1 MKLRTRIPI
10 SLGAILVVMLAAMF
24 LTIVNFVF
32 EETKAIERNA
42 MAGNI
47 DRVLGALER
56 DEDSLQT
63 SVGDYAAWDDTYQF
77 AQDNNQE
84 YIDANFG
91 SSSFVNLH
99 VNLVAVLNDKRELV
113 YARHLDWRKGQ
124 ELEVPANLQDLFQY
138 HEDLFELDD
147 PKDKYTDIVRLN
159 GQLMFL
165 AARPIVTSEYLGPIR
180 GTLVMM
186 RRLDENYIQDLSSLT
201 QLSLSVLEDYSPDK
215 LPSLFA
221 PDKLLAPDTQRVINF
236 IDDDHMD
243 AFFTLKNDEGDAE
256 GVMRIERERTVNL
269 LAIDSLKN
277 SMAFFLFFAVILLF
291 GSLGIVDRYI
301 LRRLSRLSNAVFH
314 YGTDPSQLSRCA
326 TGGKGKDEL
335 TSLAKSV
342 QAAFHE
348 LDLSRNKIKDH
359 ADKSDLEKRK
369 LEAILHSIGEGVF
382 VVDRNGKILL
392 INTMAKQ
399 LAGRTNEELLDSPF
413 YKHLKF
419 VNEEEKA
426 IAMDFLRP
434 VLSKAS
440 FVKTDQ
446 DVRFVPRKGDSIHVS
461 LAAAPI
467 KKRSEVVGSVVV
479 FADKTHEYE
488 VDKMKSEF
496 VSIASHQLRTPLT
509 GIKWMVSLLL
519 RGQVG
524 KLSEKQLEFVQ
535 NINSSNE
542 RMIQL
547 VNDLLNVS
555 RIESSKAK
563 KLERTACDLKKMIGD
578 VLAEQQ
584 GIAQQLGVSLVADI
598 QASPATVEA
607 DHDKL
612 YQVVMNLA
620 NNAIKYSR
628 KGGSV
633 QVGYSLEKGEK
644 DGTFVKVSIRDS
656 GIGIPKSQQG
666 QIFKKFF
673 RADNAVE
680 SVATGTGLGLYYV
693 KMVVEAHGGRI
704 WFDSVPDKGTTFYFT
719 LPLKA

>member
-32 EETKAIERNA
+32 EETRAIEKNA
-42 MAGNI
+42 MVSNI

-56 DEDSLQT
+56 EKDALQT
-63 SVGDYAAWDDTYQF
+63 SVGDYAAWDETYRF

-91 SSSFVNLH
+91 STSFTNLH
-99 VNLVAVLNDKRELV
+99 VNLVAVLNDRRELV
-113 YARHLDWRKGQ
+113 YARHVDWRKGQ
-124 ELEVPANLQDLFQY
+124 DLEVPKNLHDLFRY
-138 HEDLFELDD
+138 HEDLFELDG
-147 PKDKYTDIVRLN
+147 PKDTYTDIVRLN

-165 AARPIVTSEYLGPIR
+165 AARPIVTSEYQGPIR

-186 RRLDENYIQDLSSLT
+186 RYLDENYIQDLGALVQLKVSLVRDFSPEIMQSIFT
-201 QLSLSVLEDYSPDK
+201 PDK
-215 LPSLFA
+215 V
-221 PDKLLAPDTQRVINF
+221 LAQDTQRVINF
-236 IDDDHMD
+236 IDDEHME
-243 AFFTLKNDEGDAE
+243 ALFTLKNDEGDAE
-256 GVMRIERERTVNL
+256 VIMRIDRDRTVNA
-269 LAIDSLKN
+269 LALDSLKN
-277 SMAFFLFFAVILLF
+277 SMAFFFLFAVILLS
-291 GSLGIVDRYI
+291 GSLWIVDRYI

-314 YGTDPSQLSRCA
+314 YGADPSQLSRCSA
-326 TGGKGKDEL
+326 RGKDEL
-335 TSLAKSV
+335 TSLAQSV
-342 QAAFHE
+342 QSVFHE
-348 LDLSRNKIKDH
+348 LDLSRQKIKDH

-392 INTMAKQ
+392 INSMAKQ
-399 LAGRTNEELLDSPF
+399 LAGRTNDELLDSPF

-434 VLSKAS
+434 VLTEAS
-440 FVKTDQ
+440 FVKTEQ
-446 DVRFVPRKGDSIHVS
+446 DVRFVPKKGDFIHVS

-467 KKRSEVVGSVVV
+467 KKKSEVVGSVVV
-479 FADKTHEYE
+479 FADKTREYE

-496 VSIASHQLRTPLT
+496 ISIASHQLRTPLT

-519 RGQVG
+519 RGQAG
-524 KLSEKQLEFVQ
+524 KLGEKQLEFLR
-535 NINSSNE
+535 NIDSSNE

-555 RIESSKAK
+555 RIESNKAK
-563 KLERTACDLKKMIGD
+563 KLEKTACDLKKMIGD

-584 GIAQQLGVSLVADI
+584 GIAQQLGISLVADTK
-598 QASPATVEA
+598 ASPSVVDA

-644 DGTFVKVSIRDS
+644 DAAFVKVSVRDS

-666 QIFKKFF
+666 KIFQKFF
-673 RADNAVE
+673 RADNAVA

-693 KMVVEAHGGRI
+693 KMVIEAHGGRI

>member
-10 SLGAILVVMLAAMF
+10 SLGAILVVMLASMF
-24 LTIVNFVF
+24 LTVVNFVF
-32 EETKAIERNA
+32 EETKAIERNN

-91 SSSFVNLH
+91 SSSFTNLH
-99 VNLVAVLNDKRELV
+99 VNVVAVLNEQRELV
-113 YARHLDWRKGQ
+113 YARHVDWRRGE
-124 ELEVPANLQDLFQY
+124 ELEVPGNLQDLFRY
-138 HEDLFELDD
+138 HGDLFELDD
-147 PKDKYTDIVRLN
+147 PKDRYTDIVRLN

-165 AARPIVTSEYLGPIR
+165 AARPIVTSEYEGPIT

-186 RRLDENYIQDLSSLT
+186 RHIDENYIQDLSSLT
-201 QLSLSVLEDYSPDK
+201 QLNLSILQDSSPET
-215 LPSLFA
+215 LQSIFA
-221 PDKLLAPDTQRVINF
+221 PEKLLAPNTQRVINF
-236 IDDDHMD
+236 IDEEHME

-256 GVMRIERERTVNL
+256 GVVRIDRDRTVNA

-277 SMAFFLFFAVILLF
+277 SMAFFFLFAVILIL

-301 LRRLSRLSNAVFH
+301 LRRLSKLSNAVFH
-314 YGTDPSQLSRCA
+314 YGADPSQLTRCSVR
-326 TGGKGKDEL
+326 GKDEL
-335 TSLAKSV
+335 TSLARAV
-342 QAAFHE
+342 QSAFHE
-348 LDLSRNKIKDH
+348 LDLSRDKIKDH

-369 LEAILHSIGEGVF
+369 LEVILHSFGEGVF
-382 VVDRNGKILL
+382 VVDHKGKIIL
-392 INTMAKQ
+392 INRTAKE

-419 VNEEEKA
+419 VNEEEQS

-434 VLSKAS
+434 VLSKATY
-440 FVKTDQ
+440 VKTDQ
-446 DVRFVPRKGDSIHVS
+446 DVRFIPKKGDTIHVS

-509 GIKWMVSLLL
+509 GIKWMVSLML
-519 RGQVG
+519 RGQAG
-524 KLSEKQLEFVQ
+524 RLTQKQLEFLH
-535 NINSSNE
+535 NIDSSNE

-563 KLERTACDLKKMIGD
+563 KLEKADCDLKKMIGD
-578 VLAEQQ
+578 VLIEQQ
-584 GIAQQLGVSLVADI
+584 GIAQQLGISLAADTKGTS
-598 QASPATVEA
+598 QVVEA

-612 YQVVMNLA
+612 YQVIMNLA

-628 KGGSV
+628 KGGNV
-633 QVGYSLEKGEK
+633 HIGYSLEKGEK
-644 DGTFVKVSIRDS
+644 GTSFVRVSVSDS
-656 GIGIPKSQQG
+656 GIGIPKAQQS
-666 QIFKKFF
+666 QIFQKFF
-673 RADNAVE
+673 RAANAVE
-680 SVATGTGLGLYYV
+680 SVETGTGLGLYYV

-704 WFDSVPDKGTTFYFT
+704 WFDSILQKGTTFYFT
-719 LPLKA
+719 LPVKA

>member
-1 MKLRTRIPI
+1 MKLRTRILV

-56 DEDSLQT
+56 DQDALQT
-63 SVGDYAAWDDTYQF
+63 SVGDYASWDDTYQF
-77 AQDNNQE
+77 VQDNNQE

-91 SSSFVNLH
+91 SSSFINLH
-99 VNLVAVLNDKRELV
+99 VNLVAVLNDQKELL
-113 YARHLDWRKGQ
+113 YARHIDWRRGE
-124 ELEVPANLQDLFQY
+124 ELAVPANLQDLFQY
-138 HEDLFELDD
+138 HEDLFELEH

-159 GQLMFL
+159 GELMFL
-165 AARPIVTSEYLGPIR
+165 AARPIVTSEYQGPIR

-186 RRLDENYIQDLSSLT
+186 RHLDENYIQDLSSLT
-201 QLSLSVLEDYSPDK
+201 QLNLGLLEDYSPAK
-215 LPSLFA
+215 LESLFA
-221 PDKLLAPDTQRVINF
+221 PDKVLAPNTQRVINF
-236 IDDDHMD
+236 IDEEHME

-256 GVMRIERERTVNL
+256 GVMRIDRERAVNA

-277 SMAFFLFFAVILLF
+277 SMVFFFIFAAILIF
-291 GSLGIVDRYI
+291 GSLGIVDKYI
-301 LRRLSRLSNAVFH
+301 LRRLSRLSSAVFH
-314 YGTDPSQLSRCA
+314 YGTDPSQLSRCGA
-326 TGGKGKDEL
+326 GGKDEL
-335 TSLAKSV
+335 ASLAKSIH
-342 QAAFHE
+342 AAFHE
-348 LDLSRNKIKDH
+348 LDLSRKKIKDH

-382 VVDRNGKILL
+382 VVDRDGKIIL

-399 LAGRTNEELLDSPF
+399 LAGKTNEELLDSPF
-413 YKHLKF
+413 YRHLKF

-426 IAMDFLRP
+426 IAMDFLSP
-434 VLSKAS
+434 VLNKAS
-440 FVKTDQ
+440 FVKTEQ
-446 DVRFVPRKGDSIHVS
+446 DIRFVPKKGDSIHVS

-479 FADKTHEYE
+479 FADKTREYE

-496 VSIASHQLRTPLT
+496 ISIASHQLRTPLT

-519 RGQVG
+519 RGQAG
-524 KLSEKQLEFVQ
+524 KLSQKQLEFIQ
-535 NINSSNE
+535 NIDSSNE

-547 VNDLLNVS
+547 VSDLLNVS
-555 RIESSKAK
+555 RIESSKSK
-563 KLERTACDLKKMIGD
+563 QLERTACDLKKMIGE
-578 VLAEQQ
+578 VLTEQQ
-584 GIAQQLGVSLVADI
+584 GIAQQLGISLVADTEVP
-598 QASPATVEA
+598 STTVEA
-607 DHDKL
+607 DHEKL

-633 QVGYSLEKGEK
+633 HVGYSLEKGEK
-644 DGTFVKVSIRDS
+644 DVMFVKVSVRDS
-656 GIGIPKSQQG
+656 GIGIPKSQQS
-666 QIFKKFF
+666 QIFQKFF
-673 RADNAVE
+673 RAGNAVA
-680 SVATGTGLGLYYV
+680 SQATGTGLGLYYV

-704 WFDSVPDKGTTFYFT
+704 WFDSIPEKGTTFYFT
-719 LPLKA
+719 LPLLKN

>member
-1 MKLRTRIPI
+1 MKLRTRILI

-47 DRVLGALER
+47 DRVLGALKR
-56 DEDSLQT
+56 DQDSLQT
-63 SVGDYAAWDDTYQF
+63 SVGDYASWDDTYQF
-77 AQDNNQE
+77 AQDNNQK

-91 SSSFVNLH
+91 SSSFINLH
-99 VNLVAVLNDKRELV
+99 VDLVAVLNDRRELV
-113 YARHLDWRKGQ
+113 YARHIDWRKGE
-124 ELEVPANLQDLFQY
+124 ELEVPANLQELFLY
-138 HEDLFELDD
+138 HEDLFEMEN

-165 AARPIVTSEYLGPIR
+165 AARPIVTSEYQGPIR
-180 GTLVMM
+180 GTLIMM
-186 RRLDENYIQDLSSLT
+186 RHLDGNYIQDLSSLT
-201 QLSLSVLEDYSPDK
+201 QLNLGLLEDYSPDK
-215 LPSLFA
+215 LESIFA
-221 PDKLLAPDTQRVINF
+221 PGKVLAPNTQRVINF
-236 IDDDHMD
+236 IDEERME

-256 GVMRIERERTVNL
+256 GVMRIDRERTVNA

-277 SMAFFLFFAVILLF
+277 SMVFFFIFAAILLF

-301 LRRLSRLSNAVFH
+301 LRRISRLSNAVFH
-314 YGTDPSQLSRCA
+314 YGTDPSQLSRCS
-326 TGGKGKDEL
+326 TSGKDEL
-335 TSLAKSV
+335 ASLANSIRV
-342 QAAFHE
+342 AFHE
-348 LDLSRNKIKDH
+348 LDLSRKKIKDH
-359 ADKSDLEKRK
+359 ADRSDLEKRK

-382 VVDRNGKILL
+382 VVDRNGKIIL

-399 LAGRTNEELLDSPF
+399 LAGRTSEELLDSPF
-413 YKHLKF
+413 YRHLKF

-426 IAMDFLRP
+426 ITMDFLTP

-440 FVKTDQ
+440 FVKTEQ
-446 DVRFVPRKGDSIHVS
+446 DIRFVPKKGDSIHVS

-479 FADKTHEYE
+479 FADKTREYE

-496 VSIASHQLRTPLT
+496 ISIASHQLRTPLT

-519 RGQVG
+519 RGQAG
-524 KLSEKQLEFVQ
+524 KLSQKQLEFIQ
-535 NINSSNE
+535 NIDSSNE

-547 VNDLLNVS
+547 VSDLLNVS

-563 KLERTACDLKKMIGD
+563 KLERTACDLKKMISE
-578 VLAEQQ
+578 VLTEQG
-584 GIAQQLGVSLVADI
+584 GIAQQLGVDLVADTD
-598 QASPATVEA
+598 ASPTTVEA
-607 DHDKL
+607 DHEKL
-612 YQVVMNLA
+612 YQVMMNLA

-633 QVGYSLEKGEK
+633 HVGYTLEKGET
-644 DGTFVKVSIRDS
+644 DATFVKVSVRDS
-656 GIGIPKSQQG
+656 GIGIPKPQQS
-666 QIFKKFF
+666 QIFQKFF
-673 RADNAVE
+673 RASNAVA

-693 KMVVEAHGGRI
+693 KMVVEAHGGMI
-704 WFDSVPDKGTTFYFT
+704 WFDSIPEKGTTFYFT
-719 LPLKA
+719 LPLLKN